1 MCLPNRKWKLPGSTA
16 SLFSTAYEA
25 WKKSPS
31 ESGADTN
38 LSAEMEQIAQILV
51 GPGSPTDIS
60 VSEISGFLDRAE
72 GNQYREL
79 EKKVDSHQVNS
90 SGAPP
95 RAMVLREGQPVTPRV
110 FIRGNPARPGKP
122 VPRQFL
128 IAVSGVEREPFQN
141 GAGRLELAERIV
153 DPENPLTAR
162 VIVNRVWMH
171 HFGQPLVD
179 TPSDFGVRCESP
191 VHQAM
196 LDYLAYLLVQ
206 NQWSLKSL
214 HREILL
220 SATYRQSSQFR
231 SSCAEVD
238 PENRLFWR
246 ANRRRLELEA
256 MRDAMVAVT
265 GRMDTTV
272 GGRPVSL
279 TSSPHSTRRA
289 VYGFIDRQDLPGMFR
304 VFDFANPDQSS
315 PSRPR
320 TTVPQ
325 QALFLM
331 NSPFAIEQAKAVAAL
346 PEVTGAKN
354 DPERIA
360 AMYKAVLA
368 RLPAEEEV
376 AIGRQFIESAGSEKL
391 EGVKLSQWQQ
401 YAQLLLLT
409 NEFMFVD

>member
-1 MCLPNRKWKLPGSTA
+1 M
-16 SLFSTAYEA
+16 
-25 WKKSPS
+25 
-31 ESGADTN
+31 
-38 LSAEMEQIAQILV
+38 
-51 GPGSPTDIS
+51 
-60 VSEISGFLDRAE
+60 
-72 GNQYREL
+72 
-79 EKKVDSHQVNS
+79 
-90 SGAPP
+90 
-95 RAMVLREGQPVTPRV
+95 
-110 FIRGNPARPGKP
+110 
-122 VPRQFL
+122 
-128 IAVSGVEREPFQN
+128 EREPFQD

-153 DPENPLTAR
+153 DPDNPLTAR

-179 TPSDFGVRCESP
+179 TPSDFGVRCDSP
-191 VHQAM
+191 VHQGM
-196 LDYLAYLLVQ
+196 LDYLACSLVQ
-206 NQWSLKSL
+206 NDWSLKSL

-231 SSCAEVD
+231 PSCAEAD
-238 PENRLFWR
+238 PENRLYWR

-265 GRMDTTV
+265 GRLDTTI
-272 GGRPVSL
+272 GGRPVNL
-279 TSSPHSTRRA
+279 TSSPHTTRRA
-289 VYGFIDRQDLPGMFR
+289 VYGLIDRQDLPGVFR

-331 NSPFAIEQAKAVAAL
+331 NSPFAIDQAQAIAAL
-346 PEVTGAKN
+346 PDVTGAHN

-360 AMYKAVLA
+360 AMYRAILA
-368 RLPAEEEV
+368 RLPSEEEV
-376 AIGRQFIESAGSEKL
+376 AVGQRFMESAGSENQ
-391 EGVKLSQWQQ
+391 EDVKLGRWEQ